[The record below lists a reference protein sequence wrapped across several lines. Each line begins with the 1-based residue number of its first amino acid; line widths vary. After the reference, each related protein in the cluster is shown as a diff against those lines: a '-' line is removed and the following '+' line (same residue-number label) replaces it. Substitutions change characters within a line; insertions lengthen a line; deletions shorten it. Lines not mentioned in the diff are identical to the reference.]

1 MYGVGEHGRHRRH
14 RRGIGGIGGVGIG
27 IGIGGIGGSVA
38 SAASARHSRERL
50 PHHAGAAGG
59 SGRLYFEF
67 YLNNLK
73 GFTLHAIPDATAA
86 QEVSLIAT
94 ALSQTQGVRR
104 CRKAPSARPRQMC

>member
-1 MYGVGEHGRHRRH
+1 MPLMFSRHPSEIDALFTRCSRAQDRHRDALRETPAQQ
-14 RRGIGGIGGVGIG
+14 GGWQ
-27 IGIGGIGGSVA
+27 
-38 SAASARHSRERL
+38 L
-50 PHHAGAAGG
+50 C
-59 SGRLYFEF
+59 FEL